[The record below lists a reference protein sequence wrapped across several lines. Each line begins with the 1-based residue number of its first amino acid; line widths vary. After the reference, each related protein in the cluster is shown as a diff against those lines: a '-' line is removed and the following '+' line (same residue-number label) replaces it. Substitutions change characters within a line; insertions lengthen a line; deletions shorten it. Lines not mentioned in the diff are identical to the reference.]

1 MIRAVL
7 DTNVLLSALIGK
19 KSRAPSEIY
28 KAFIDK
34 EFLLI
39 TSSSILNEFEDV
51 INREKII
58 KLHGLPPR
66 KRKGIIRELLT
77 LSYITL
83 DKTPTERAI
92 VKNDPED
99 DKLFHAAIE
108 GDAEYIVSGD
118 NDVKNIKT
126 YKGVKIIEPS
136 KFVKLLSTIQK

>member
-19 KSRAPSEIY
+19 KFRTPSEIY

-39 TSSSILNEFEDV
+39 TSPSILNELEDV
-51 INREKII
+51 INRKEII

-66 KRKGIIRELLT
+66 KRKDIIRELLT

-83 DKTPTERAI
+83 DKTSTVKTI

-108 GDAEYIVSGD
+108 GGAEYIVSGD

-136 KFVKLLSTIQK
+136 EFIKLLSTIQK